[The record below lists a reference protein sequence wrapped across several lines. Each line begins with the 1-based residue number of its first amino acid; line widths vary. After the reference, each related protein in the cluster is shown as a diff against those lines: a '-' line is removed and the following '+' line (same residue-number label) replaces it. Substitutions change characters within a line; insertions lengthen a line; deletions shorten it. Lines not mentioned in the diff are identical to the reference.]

1 MKYLYFQKTLYTLFI
16 LIFNN
21 FLQAVSILADWASSG
36 KVKLMEF
43 EVDSRFLKLCRM
55 LGKGEKKTKE
65 NLFSDLSTVLG
76 ITGDDEA
83 AKLISTISLPQMIKV
98 IHSS

>member
-1 MKYLYFQKTLYTLFI
+1 M
-16 LIFNN
+16 
-21 FLQAVSILADWASSG
+21 SILADWASSG

-43 EVDSRFLKLCRM
+43 EADSRFLKLCRM
-55 LGKGEKKTKE
+55 LGKGEKKAKE

-98 IHSS
+98 NY